1 MNRLERLEV
10 KEHRRKKMELSLIEK
25 TRQTRIKVALKELPK
40 YKKLINTYISIH
52 GGREEKRNKRF
63 VYFIVDADL
72 LN

>member
-40 YKKLINTYISIH
+40 YKKLINTYISIN
-52 GGREEKRNKRF
+52 GG
-63 VYFIVDADL
+63 AL
-72 LN
+72 